1 MASDLVR
8 VAISIQV
15 CHIQYFSLS
24 LYVFQ
29 RIIRLLYFAIILS
42 IVTIVCWLASLIKK
56 NERKKIDRQNLIRSL
71 GPDVEAAFKEI
82 GSYYNY
88 GHYIT
93 ESERI
98 ALKKKYDDLDLM
110 VGMLLRKKEII
121 NSEHYELF
129 SRFHTAMTDTV
140 NHKRV
145 NNEHFIE
152 NQLSCC
158 SHYFDTVLAHP
169 LDAQQREA
177 IVSLED
183 NVLVI
188 SSAGSGKTMT
198 TVGKVRYL
206 IDVQHVPADKILLI
220 TFTRKAAESLS
231 ERLGEK
237 KLKCRT
243 FHKLALDIIGEATG
257 EKPTITPP
265 DFSVQVYHKLSQENP
280 AFRAAIAD
288 YIIRSRYTMRDQFEY
303 DSRQDYMQDRQRY
316 GIQAFFKDMD
326 GKPVFCKSDEESKI
340 CDFLGSRG
348 IKFRYEEKYEVNTV
362 DAEYRQY
369 CPDFSIY
376 IDGPNG
382 TMKRVYLEHFAIN
395 EYGHCPSF
403 FSSEEESNYKQG
415 IIWKRQLHQQNNT
428 TLLETYSA
436 GFQRGDVFK
445 LLSAQL
451 SALGAIFNKA
461 THQSVSRELL
471 RQEENILAM
480 LTSFNFLLKSRD
492 RTMEDIRTQVGR
504 GPDAITINDI
514 ISPFVEAY
522 QQIELDNNEVDFT
535 DAIIRAT
542 DLCNNGYRPDYDYIL
557 VDEFQ
562 DISMDRYRFLQALR
576 RKDPLTKLFCVGDD
590 WQSIYRFAGSDM
602 ALFKQF
608 EQYFGYTKKCLMETT
623 YRFGEP
629 AIADSSK
636 FILANPEQAV
646 KNVHSFCDDAETKL
660 DFLSTDGRDDIVETV
675 KYLADQ
681 IPKDKEILLLGRYSF
696 DVNILKNTELA
707 VHEGHSGVYVTY
719 GSRKMNFMTV
729 HQSKGLECDY
739 IILLNC
745 NGGTVGFPSQISDS
759 PVLKYVLS
767 EPDAYAFSEE
777 RRVFYVGIT
786 RAKKHTWV
794 LYDMNNPSPFVK
806 EFVKTLEQKADP
818 GAGIPKAELCPKCH
832 CGRIKVIKKGV
843 AVNGNPFTT
852 FACSNEKYGC
862 DYLETKFVNLNSTHR
877 TRRK

>member
-1 MASDLVR
+1 MLIILLV
-8 VAISIQV
+8 
-15 CHIQYFSLS
+15 
-24 LYVFQ
+24 
-29 RIIRLLYFAIILS
+29 FAIILWVMILVRS
-42 IVTIVCWLASLIKK
+42 KQKAKKRQERLETIVRIKP
-56 NERKKIDRQNLIRSL
+56 
-71 GPDVEAAFKEI
+71 GVEAAFAEI
-82 GSYYNY
+82 GSYYSY
-88 GHYIT
+88 SHYIT
-93 ESERI
+93 ETERLLL
-98 ALKKKYDDLDLM
+98 AEKYDALDREVKSILNS
-110 VGMLLRKKEII
+110 KELEE
-121 NSEHYELF
+121 SAEKGAF
-129 SRFHTAMTDTV
+129 QRFHTAMTDTRA
-140 NHKRV
+140 HKKA
-145 NNEHFIE
+145 NNQHFIE
-152 NQLSCC
+152 NELSRC
-158 SHYFDTVLAHP
+158 SQYFDTVLAYP
-169 LDAQQREA
+169 LDTQQREA
-177 IVSLED
+177 VVSLED

-206 IDVQHVPADKILLI
+206 IDVQHVPAEKILLI

-257 EKPTITPP
+257 EKPTITPQ
-265 DFSVQVYHKLSQENP
+265 DFSVQVYHKLSEENP
-280 AFRAAIAD
+280 AFKAAIAD

-303 DSRQDYMQDRQRY
+303 SSMEDYMMDRQKY

-326 GKPVFCKSDEESKI
+326 GRPVFCKSDEESQI

-376 IDGPNG
+376 IDGLDG
-382 TMKRVYLEHFAIN
+382 TLRRVYLEHFAVN
-395 EYGHCPSF
+395 EAGRCPSF
-403 FSSEEESNYKQG
+403 FSPEDEIKYQQG
-415 IIWKRQLHQQNNT
+415 MSWKRNLHQMNGT
-428 TLLETYSA
+428 ILLETSSA
-436 GFQRGDVFK
+436 GFHRGDVFHVLTK
-445 LLSAQL
+445 QLLD
-451 SALGAIFNKA
+451 LGAVFSKA
-461 THQSVSRELL
+461 TQQNVARELV

-480 LTSFNFLLKSRD
+480 LTAFNFLLKSRD
-492 RTMEDIRTQVGR
+492 TSMENIRQQAGR
-504 GPDAITINDI
+504 GPDAVTLNDI
-514 ISPFVEAY
+514 VAPFVEAY
-522 QQIELDNNEVDFT
+522 RRMEEENNEIDFT

-542 DLCNNGYRPDYDYIL
+542 ELCNNGHRPDYDFIL

-576 RKDPLTKLFCVGDD
+576 RKESLTKLFCVGDD

-602 ALFKQF
+602 ALFKTF
-608 EQYFGYTKKCLMETT
+608 DKYFGYTKKCLMETT

-629 AIADSSK
+629 AIAESSK

-646 KNVHSFCDDAETKL
+646 KNVYSFWDDAETTL
-660 DFLSTDGRDDIVETV
+660 DFLATDGREGVVETV

-681 IPKDKEILLLGRYSF
+681 IPADKEILLLGRYGF
-696 DVNILKNTELA
+696 DVNIFKNTELA
-707 VHEGHSGVYVTY
+707 VHDGQNGTYVTY
-719 GSRKMNFMTV
+719 GRRRMNFMTV

-745 NGGTVGFPSQISDS
+745 NGGTIGFPSQISDS

-794 LYDMNNPSPFVK
+794 LYDINNPSPFVK
-806 EFVKTLEQKADP
+806 EFVQTLEPETKPCAV
-818 GAGIPKAELCPKCH
+818 IPESELCPKCH
-832 CGRIKVIKKGV
+832 CGRIRVIKKGR
-843 AVNGNPFTT
+843 AVNGNPYTT
-852 FACSNEKYGC
+852 YVCSNEKYGC

-877 TRRK
+877 TPRKKIGY

>member
-1 MASDLVR
+1 M
-8 VAISIQV
+8 
-15 CHIQYFSLS
+15 
-24 LYVFQ
+24 LY
-29 RIIRLLYFAIILS
+29 LLLIILVAA
-42 IVTIVCWLASLIKK
+42 IFFWLMFSVRKRVREKK
-56 NERKKIDRQNLIRSL
+56 HQERLAILNRLK
-71 GPDVEAAFKEI
+71 PEVEKAFSEI
-82 GSYYNY
+82 SSFY
-88 GHYIT
+88 GFNHYIT
-93 ESERI
+93 ESER
-98 ALKKKYDDLDLM
+98 LNLLEDFRNLDNEVRPILGSKELEELM
-110 VGMLLRKKEII
+110 CKEVF
-121 NSEHYELF
+121 L
-129 SRFHTAMTDTV
+129 RFHNAMSDTKG
-140 NHKRV
+140 HKKT
-145 NNEHFIE
+145 NNSRFIE
-152 NQLSCC
+152 NQLSTYGP
-158 SHYFDTVLAHP
+158 YFDSVLAYP
-169 LDAQQREA
+169 LDSQQREA
-177 IVSLED
+177 VVSLED

-206 IDVQHVPADKILLI
+206 IDVQHVPAEKILLI

-243 FHKLALDIIGEATG
+243 FHKLAIDIISEATG
-257 EKPTITPP
+257 EKPTITPQ
-265 DFSVQVYHKLSQENP
+265 DFSVQVYHKLSQDNP
-280 AFRAAIAD
+280 EFKAAIAD

-303 DSRQDYMQDRQRY
+303 SSIQDYMQDRQKY

-326 GKPVFCKSDEESKI
+326 GRPVFCKSDEESKI

-348 IKFRYEEKYEVNTV
+348 LKFRYEEKYEFNTV
-362 DAEYRQY
+362 DADYRQY

-376 IDGPNG
+376 IDGPDG
-382 TMKRVYLEHFAIN
+382 QVKRIYLEHFAVN
-395 EYGHCPSF
+395 EAGHCPSWF
-403 FSSEEESNYKQG
+403 TYNEENKYLEG
-415 IIWKRQLHQQNNT
+415 IEWKRKCHQDRGT
-428 TLLETYSA
+428 ILLETSSA
-436 GFQRGDVFK
+436 GFQRGDVFRNLSK
-445 LLSAQL
+445 QLLD
-451 SALGAIFNKA
+451 LGAVFSKA
-461 THQSVSRELL
+461 TNQSVSRELL

-480 LTSFNFLLKSRD
+480 LTSFNFLMKSRN
-492 RTMEDIRTQVGR
+492 RTMEEITQQVGR
-504 GPDAITINDI
+504 GPDAITVNDI
-514 ISPFVEAY
+514 IAPFVEAY
-522 QQIELDNNEVDFT
+522 RQMELDNNEMDFT
-535 DAIIRAT
+535 DTIIRAT
-542 DLCNNGYRPDYDYIL
+542 ELCNNGHRPDYDYIL

-576 RKDPLTKLFCVGDD
+576 RKNPLTKLFCVGDD

-608 EQYFGYTKKCLMETT
+608 EKFFGYTKKCLMETT

-646 KNVHSFCDDAETKL
+646 KNVHSFRDDAETTL
-660 DFLSTDGRDDIVETV
+660 DFLSTNGREDVVKTV

-681 IPKDKEILLLGRYSF
+681 IPSDKEILLLGRYGF
-696 DVNILKNTELA
+696 DVNVFKDSDLV
-707 VHEGHSGVYVTY
+707 VHENKDRVYVTY
-719 GSRKMNFMTV
+719 GRRQMNFMTV

-739 IILLNC
+739 IILINC

-806 EFVKTLEQKADP
+806 EFVTTLDPKTKP
-818 GAGIPKAELCPKCH
+818 GSGIPESELCPKCH

-877 TRRK
+877 TPRKK

>member
-1 MASDLVR
+1 MVYALLILLLIAVFLLVMIPESR
-8 VAISIQV
+8 K
-15 CHIQYFSLS
+15 
-24 LYVFQ
+24 Q
-29 RIIRLLYFAIILS
+29 REKKHQEREAVIARL
-42 IVTIVCWLASLIKK
+42 V
-56 NERKKIDRQNLIRSL
+56 
-71 GPDVEAAFKEI
+71 PDIEAALANICSFY
-82 GSYYNY
+82 SYS
-88 GHYIT
+88 HYIT

-98 ALKKKYDDLDLM
+98 TLDEKYADLD
-110 VGMLLRKKEII
+110 VEVSAII
-121 NSEHYELF
+121 NSKELEECAQKDSF
-129 SRFHTAMTDTV
+129 KRFHKAMSDTKGHKTA
-140 NHKRV
+140 

-152 NQLSCC
+152 NQLKGCAQ
-158 SHYFDTVLAHP
+158 YFDTVLTYP
-169 LDAQQREA
+169 LDQQQREA
-177 IVSLED
+177 VVSLED

-206 IDVQHVPADKILLI
+206 IDVQHVPAEKILLI

-280 AFRAAIAD
+280 AFKAAIAD
-288 YIIRSRYTMRDQFEY
+288 YIIRSRYTMRDQYEY
-303 DSRQDYMQDRQRY
+303 TSMQEYMQDRQKH
-316 GIQAFFKDMD
+316 GIPAFFKDMD
-326 GKPVFCKSDEESKI
+326 GRPVFCKSDEESQI

-348 IKFRYEEKYEVNTV
+348 IKFRYEEKYPVNTV

-376 IDGPNG
+376 IDGPDG
-382 TMKRVYLEHFAIN
+382 QTKRVYLEHFAVN
-395 EYGHCPSF
+395 EYDRCPSF
-403 FSSEEESNYKQG
+403 FSAEDEFKYKQG
-415 IIWKRQLHQQNNT
+415 IQWKRQLHQQNGT
-428 TLLETYSA
+428 TLLETSSA
-436 GFQRGDVFK
+436 GFHKGDVFQVLTK
-445 LLSAQL
+445 QLLDR
-451 SALGAIFNKA
+451 GAVFSKA
-461 THQSVSRELL
+461 TSQSVSRELV

-492 RTMEDIRTQVGR
+492 RTMDDITRQVGR
-504 GPDAITINDI
+504 GPDAITVNDI
-514 ISPFVEAY
+514 IAPFVEAY
-522 QQIELDNNEVDFT
+522 RQMELDNNEVDFT

-542 DLCNNGYRPDYDYIL
+542 ELCNNGHRPDYDYIL

-576 RKDPLTKLFCVGDD
+576 RKSPLTKLFCVGDD

-608 EQYFGYTKKCLMETT
+608 EKFFGYTKKCLMETT

-629 AIADSSK
+629 AIAESSK

-646 KNVHSFCDDAETKL
+646 KNVHSFKLDAETKL
-660 DFLSTDGRDDIVETV
+660 DFLSTDGRDGVVETV

-681 IPKDKEILLLGRYSF
+681 IPADKEILLLGRYGF
-696 DVNILKNTELA
+696 DVNIFKNTELD
-707 VHEGHSGVYVTY
+707 VHDTKDRVYVTY
-719 GSRKMNFMTV
+719 GRRQMSFMTV

-745 NGGTVGFPSQISDS
+745 NGGTIGFPSQISDS

-806 EFVKTLEQKADP
+806 EFVKTLEPETKP
-818 GAGIPKAELCPKCH
+818 GAGIPESELCPKCR

-843 AVNGNPFTT
+843 AVNGNPYTT
-852 FACSNEKYGC
+852 YACSNEKYGC

-877 TRRK
+877 TPYKKNWK

>member
-1 MASDLVR
+1 MVYALLILFIVAVFLLVIIPVSRKQQEKKHRER
-8 VAISIQV
+8 VATIA
-15 CHIQYFSLS
+15 
-24 LYVFQ
+24 
-29 RIIRLLYFAIILS
+29 RLI
-42 IVTIVCWLASLIKK
+42 
-56 NERKKIDRQNLIRSL
+56 
-71 GPDVEAAFKEI
+71 PDVEAALANI
-82 GSYYNY
+82 CSLYNY
-88 GHYIT
+88 SHYIT

-98 ALKKKYDDLDLM
+98 AVDEKYAELD
-110 VGMLLRKKEII
+110 VEVSAVI
-121 NSEHYELF
+121 NSKELEECPQKDSF
-129 SRFHTAMTDTV
+129 KRFHKAMSDTKG
-140 NHKRV
+140 HKLA

-152 NQLSCC
+152 NQLKGCAQ
-158 SHYFDTVLAHP
+158 YFDTVLAYP
-169 LDAQQREA
+169 LDQQQREA
-177 IVSLED
+177 VVSLED

-206 IDVQHVPADKILLI
+206 IDVQHVPAEKILLI

-243 FHKLALDIIGEATG
+243 FHKLALDIIGDATG

-280 AFRAAIAD
+280 DFKAAIAD
-288 YIIRSRYTMRDQFEY
+288 YIIRSRYTMRDQYEY
-303 DSRQDYMQDRQRY
+303 TSMQDYMQDRQKH

-326 GKPVFCKSDEESKI
+326 GRPVFCKSDEESKI

-376 IDGPNG
+376 IDGLDG
-382 TMKRVYLEHFAIN
+382 QTKRVYLEHFAVN
-395 EYGHCPSF
+395 EYDHCPSF
-403 FSSEEESNYKQG
+403 FSAEDEFKYKQG
-415 IIWKRQLHQQNNT
+415 IHWKRLLHQQHGT
-428 TLLETYSA
+428 TLLETTSA
-436 GFQRGDVFK
+436 GFHRGDVFQVLSRQ
-445 LLSAQL
+445 LLS
-451 SALGAIFNKA
+451 LGAVFSKA
-461 THQSVSRELL
+461 THQSVSRELV

-492 RTMEDIRTQVGR
+492 RTMEEIARQVGG
-504 GPDAITINDI
+504 GPDAITVNDI
-514 ISPFVEAY
+514 IAPFVKAY
-522 QQIELDNNEVDFT
+522 RLMEEDNNEVDFT

-542 DLCNNGYRPDYDYIL
+542 DLCNNGHRPDYDYIL

-562 DISMDRYRFLQALR
+562 DISMDRYRFLQSLR
-576 RKDPLTKLFCVGDD
+576 RKSPLTKLFCVGDD

-608 EQYFGYTKKCLMETT
+608 EKYFGYTKKCLMETT

-629 AIADSSK
+629 AIAESSK

-646 KNVHSFCDDAETKL
+646 KNVHSFKVDVETKL
-660 DFLSTDGRDDIVETV
+660 DFLSTDGRDGVIETV

-681 IPKDKEILLLGRYSF
+681 IPANKEILLLGRYGF
-696 DVNILKNTELA
+696 DVNIFKNTELA
-707 VHEGHSGVYVTY
+707 VHDTKDRVYVTY
-719 GSRKMNFMTV
+719 GRRQMNFMTV

-739 IILLNC
+739 IIMLNC
-745 NGGTVGFPSQISDS
+745 NGGTIGFPSQISDS

-806 EFVKTLEQKADP
+806 EFVKTLEQDVKP
-818 GAGIPKAELCPKCH
+818 GAGIPDSELCPKCR
-832 CGRIKVIKKGV
+832 CGRIKVAKKGI
-843 AVNGNPFTT
+843 AVNGNPYTVYC
-852 FACSNEKYGC
+852 CSNEKYGC

-877 TRRK
+877 TPHKKTRK

>member
-1 MASDLVR
+1 M
-8 VAISIQV
+8 
-15 CHIQYFSLS
+15 
-24 LYVFQ
+24 LYAL
-29 RIIRLLYFAIILS
+29 IILLIVAIILWVMIPVRS
-42 IVTIVCWLASLIKK
+42 KQKAKKHKERLQTISRIK
-56 NERKKIDRQNLIRSL
+56 
-71 GPDVEAAFKEI
+71 PDVDSAFADISK
-82 GSYYNY
+82 YYTFS
-88 GHYIT
+88 HYIT
-93 ESERI
+93 ETERLML
-98 ALKKKYDDLDLM
+98 AEKFDTLDRE
-110 VGMLLRKKEII
+110 VQSLLDSKELEESAEKE
-121 NSEHYELF
+121 NF
-129 SRFHTAMTDTV
+129 QRFHMAMTNTRA
-140 NHKRV
+140 HKKA
-145 NNEHFIE
+145 NNEHFISNE
-152 NQLSCC
+152 LARC
-158 SHYFDTVLAHP
+158 SQYFDTVLAYP

-177 IVSLED
+177 VVSLED

-206 IDVQHVPADKILLI
+206 IDVQHVPAEKILLI

-257 EKPTITPP
+257 EKTTITPQ
-265 DFSVQVYHKLSQENP
+265 DFSVQVYHRLSEENP
-280 AFRAAIAD
+280 AFKAAIAD

-303 DSRQDYMQDRQRY
+303 SSMEDYMMDRQKH

-326 GKPVFCKSDEESKI
+326 GRPVFCKSDEESKI

-362 DAEYRQY
+362 DAGYRQY

-376 IDGPNG
+376 IDGLDG
-382 TMKRVYLEHFAIN
+382 QVKRVYLEHFAVN
-395 EYGHCPSF
+395 EVGRCPSF
-403 FSSEEESNYKQG
+403 FSPEDEIKYQQG
-415 IIWKRQLHQQNNT
+415 MSWKRNLHQLNGT
-428 TLLETYSA
+428 ILLETSSA
-436 GFQRGDVFK
+436 GFHRGDVFEVLAK
-445 LLSAQL
+445 QLLD
-451 SALGAIFNKA
+451 LGAVFNKA
-461 THQSVSRELL
+461 TQKNVAHELV
-471 RQEENILAM
+471 RQEENILGM
-480 LTSFNFLLKSRD
+480 LTAFNFLLKSRSRSMD
-492 RTMEDIRTQVGR
+492 DIRREVGR
-504 GPDAITINDI
+504 GPDAVTLNDI
-514 ISPFVEAY
+514 VAPFVEAY
-522 QQIELDNNEVDFT
+522 SRMEEDNNEIDFT

-542 DLCNNGYRPDYDYIL
+542 ELCNNGHRPDYDFIL

-562 DISMDRYRFLQALR
+562 DISMDRYRFLMSLR

-602 ALFKQF
+602 ALFKSF
-608 EQYFGYTKKCLMETT
+608 EKFFGHTKKCLMETT

-646 KNVHSFCDDAETKL
+646 KNVRSFREDAETLL
-660 DFLSTDGRDDIVETV
+660 DFLPTDGRSGVVETV

-681 IPKDKEILLLGRYSF
+681 IPLDKEILLLGRYRF
-696 DVNILKNTELA
+696 DVNIFMNTDLS
-707 VHEGHSGVYVTY
+707 VFEGQNGVYVTY
-719 GSRKMNFMTV
+719 GQRKMNFMTV

-777 RRVFYVGIT
+777 RRIFYVGIT

-794 LYDMNNPSPFVK
+794 LYDKNNPSLFVK
-806 EFVKTLEQKADP
+806 EFVQVLEP
-818 GAGIPKAELCPKCH
+818 TTESGAGILKSDLCPKCH
-832 CGRIKVIKKGV
+832 CGRIRVIKKGI
-843 AVNGNPFTT
+843 AVNGNPYTT
-852 FACSNEKYGC
+852 LACSNEKYGC
-862 DYLETKFVNLNSTHR
+862 DYLETRFVNLNSTHR
-877 TRRK
+877 TPRKRIG

>member
-1 MASDLVR
+1 M
-8 VAISIQV
+8 
-15 CHIQYFSLS
+15 
-24 LYVFQ
+24 LYVL
-29 RIIRLLYFAIILS
+29 IILLLVAIILWVMIPVRSKQKAKKHQERLES
-42 IVTIVCWLASLIKK
+42 IARVKPD
-56 NERKKIDRQNLIRSL
+56 IDS
-71 GPDVEAAFKEI
+71 AFAEI
-82 GSYYNY
+82 SSYYTFS
-88 GHYIT
+88 HYIT
-93 ESERI
+93 ETERLLL
-98 ALKKKYDDLDLM
+98 AEKYDALDRE
-110 VGMLLRKKEII
+110 VKSLLNSKELEESAEIE
-121 NSEHYELF
+121 SF
-129 SRFHTAMTDTV
+129 QRFHTAMTDTRA
-140 NHKRV
+140 HKKA

-152 NQLSCC
+152 NELSRC
-158 SHYFDTVLAHP
+158 SQYFDTVLAYP

-177 IVSLED
+177 VVSLED

-206 IDVQHVPADKILLI
+206 IDVQHVPAEKILLI

-257 EKPTITPP
+257 EKPTITPQ
-265 DFSVQVYHKLSQENP
+265 DFSVQVYHKLTEENP
-280 AFRAAIAD
+280 AFKAAIAD

-303 DSRQDYMQDRQRY
+303 SSMQDYMTDRQKH

-326 GKPVFCKSDEESKI
+326 GRPVFCKSDEESQI

-348 IKFRYEEKYEVNTV
+348 VKFRYEEKYEVNTV

-376 IDGPNG
+376 IDMPDG
-382 TMKRVYLEHFAIN
+382 TLKRIYLEHFAVN
-395 EYGHCPSF
+395 EYGRCPSF
-403 FSSEEESNYKQG
+403 FSAEDEFNYKQG
-415 IIWKRQLHQQNNT
+415 INWKRQLHQLNGT
-428 TLLETYSA
+428 TLLETSSA
-436 GFQRGDVFK
+436 GFHRGDVFENLGK
-445 LLSAQL
+445 QLLN
-451 SALGAIFNKA
+451 LGAVFSKA
-461 THQSVSRELL
+461 TQQNVARELQ
-471 RQEENILAM
+471 RQEENILGM
-480 LTSFNFLLKSRD
+480 LTAFNFLLKSRD
-492 RTMEDIRTQVGR
+492 RTMDDIRREVGR
-504 GPDAITINDI
+504 GPDAVTINDI
-514 ISPFVEAY
+514 VAPFVEAY
-522 QQIELDNNEVDFT
+522 ARMEKENDEIDFT

-542 DLCNNGYRPDYDYIL
+542 DLCNNGHRPDYDYIL

-576 RKDPLTKLFCVGDD
+576 RKEPLTKLFCVGDD

-602 ALFKQF
+602 ALFKTF
-608 EQYFGYTKKCLMETT
+608 EKYFGYTKKCLMETT

-629 AIADSSK
+629 AIAESSK

-646 KNVHSFCDDAETKL
+646 KNVRSFRDDAETSL
-660 DFLSTDGRDDIVETV
+660 DFLATDGREGVVETV

-681 IPKDKEILLLGRYSF
+681 IPADKEILLLGRYGF
-696 DVNILKNTELA
+696 DVNIFKGTELA
-707 VHEGHSGVYVTY
+707 VHDGQNGTYVTY
-719 GSRKMNFMTV
+719 GQRKMTFMTV

-745 NGGTVGFPSQISDS
+745 NGGTIGFPSQISDS

-806 EFVKTLEQKADP
+806 EFVQTLEPEVKP
-818 GAGIPKAELCPKCH
+818 GAGIPEAELCPKCH
-832 CGRIKVIKKGV
+832 CGRIKVIKKGR
-843 AVNGNPFTT
+843 AVNGNPYTT
-852 FACSNEKYGC
+852 YACSNEKYGC

-877 TRRK
+877 TPRKKIGF

>member
-1 MASDLVR
+1 MLPYTLGIVLLV
-8 VAISIQV
+8 V
-15 CHIQYFSLS
+15 
-24 LYVFQ
+24 
-29 RIIRLLYFAIILS
+29 IILWVVICFQS
-42 IVTIVCWLASLIKK
+42 HQNAKK
-56 NERKKIDRQNLIRSL
+56 RQEGLKAIARL
-71 GPDVEAAFKEI
+71 KPEVETAFSEI
-82 GSYYNY
+82 SNYYSYGRYL
-88 GHYIT
+88 T
-93 ESERI
+93 ESERLEL
-98 ALKKKYDDLDLM
+98 LKKYYNLDRSLKPIFNSKVLEESPDKDLFL
-110 VGMLLRKKEII
+110 
-121 NSEHYELF
+121 
-129 SRFHTAMTDTV
+129 RFHKAMSDTAI
-140 NHKRV
+140 HKKT
-145 NNEHFIE
+145 NNEHFVG
-152 NQLSCC
+152 NQLNSY
-158 SHYFDTVLAHP
+158 SQYFDTILAYP

-206 IDVQHVPADKILLI
+206 IDIQHVPAEKILLI

-237 KLKCRT
+237 NLKCRT
-243 FHKLALDIIGEATG
+243 FHKLALDIIGETTG
-257 EKPTITPP
+257 EKPTITAP

-280 AFRAAIAD
+280 VFRDAIAD

-303 DSRQDYMQDRQRY
+303 SSMQDYMQDRQKH

-348 IKFRYEEKYEVNTV
+348 IKFRYEEKYEFNTV

-376 IDGPNG
+376 IDGPDG
-382 TMKRVYLEHFAIN
+382 TLKRIYLEHFAVN
-395 EYGHCPSF
+395 EAGHCPGWF
-403 FSSEEESNYKQG
+403 TYDEEYKYLDG
-415 IIWKRQLHQQNNT
+415 IQWKRQCHQERGT
-428 TLLETYSA
+428 ILLETSSA

-445 LLSAQL
+445 NLSKQLLE
-451 SALGAIFNKA
+451 LGAIFSKT

-471 RQEENILAM
+471 RQEENILDM

-492 RTMEDIRTQVGR
+492 RTIEDIISQVGR

-514 ISPFVEAY
+514 IVPFVDAY
-522 QQIELDNNEVDFT
+522 RQMELDNNEVDFT

-542 DLCNNGYRPDYDYIL
+542 NLCNDGHRPDYDYIL

-562 DISMDRYRFLQALR
+562 DISLDRYRFLQALR
-576 RKDPLTKLFCVGDD
+576 REKPLTKLFCVGDD

-608 EQYFGYTKKCLMETT
+608 EKYFGYTKKCLMETT

-629 AIADSSK
+629 VIADSSK

-646 KNVHSFCDDAETKL
+646 KNVHSFREDVETKL
-660 DFLSTDGRDDIVETV
+660 DFLSTDGRDGVVETV

-681 IPKDKEILLLGRYSF
+681 IPADKEILLLGRYRF
-696 DVNILKNTELA
+696 DVNIFKNTELA
-707 VHEGHSGVYVTY
+707 VHENKDRIFVSY
-719 GSRKMNFMTV
+719 GSRQINFMTV

-739 IILLNC
+739 VILINC

-767 EPDAYAFSEE
+767 EPDTYAFSEE

-806 EFVKTLEQKADP
+806 EFVKTLEP
-818 GAGIPKAELCPKCH
+818 GKKPGNGIPESEMCPKCH

-843 AVNGNPFTT
+843 AVNGNPYTT

-877 TRRK
+877 TPRKKSGY

>member
-1 MASDLVR
+1 MELML
-8 VAISIQV
+8 
-15 CHIQYFSLS
+15 F
-24 LYVFQ
+24 
-29 RIIRLLYFAIILS
+29 IILILLLCAIILWVVFHFWS
-42 IVTIVCWLASLIKK
+42 KK
-56 NERKKIDRQNLIRSL
+56 NRQKHQERLETITHLKS
-71 GPDVEAAFKEI
+71 DVEAAFAEI
-82 GSYYNY
+82 SSYYNFS
-88 GHYIT
+88 HYIT
-93 ESERI
+93 ETERW
-98 ALKKKYDDLDLM
+98 ALAEKYDSLFRDVKSVFGSKELDESSD
-110 VGMLLRKKEII
+110 KEV
-121 NSEHYELF
+121 F
-129 SRFHTAMTDTV
+129 RRFHTAMTDTRS
-140 NHKRV
+140 HKKA
-145 NNEHFIE
+145 NNEHFVE
-152 NQLSCC
+152 NQLSCF
-158 SHYFDTVLAHP
+158 SQYFDTVLAHP

-177 IVSLED
+177 VVSLED

-206 IDVQHVPADKILLI
+206 IDVQHIPAEKILLI

-257 EKPTITPP
+257 EKPTITPL
-265 DFSVQVYHKLSQENP
+265 DFSVQVYHRLSEENP
-280 AFRAAIAD
+280 SFKAAIAD

-303 DSRQDYMQDRQRY
+303 ASMEDYMMDRQKH

-326 GKPVFCKSDEESKI
+326 GHPVFCKSDEESQI

-362 DAEYRQY
+362 DADYRQY

-376 IDGPNG
+376 IERPNG
-382 TMKRVYLEHFAIN
+382 QMKRVYLEHFAVN
-395 EYGHCPSF
+395 GAGRCPSF
-403 FSSEEESNYKQG
+403 FSAEDEIKYQQG
-415 IIWKRQLHQQNNT
+415 ISWKRNLHRQYGT
-428 TLLETYSA
+428 ILLETSSA
-436 GFQRGDVFK
+436 GFHRGDVFQVLTQQ
-445 LLSAQL
+445 LLN
-451 SALGAIFNKA
+451 LGAVFSKA
-461 THQSVSRELL
+461 TQQNVARELV

-480 LTSFNFLLKSRD
+480 LTAFNFLLKSRD
-492 RTMEDIRTQVGR
+492 TSIENIRHRVGQ
-504 GPDAITINDI
+504 GPDAVTVNDI
-514 ISPFVEAY
+514 VAPFVEAY
-522 QQIELDNNEVDFT
+522 HHMEDENKEIDFT

-542 DLCNNGYRPDYDYIL
+542 NLCNNGHRPDYDYIL

-562 DISMDRYRFLQALR
+562 DISMDRYRFLQSLR
-576 RKDPLTKLFCVGDD
+576 RKEPLTKIFCVGDD

-608 EQYFGYTKKCLMETT
+608 EKYFGYTKKCLMETT

-646 KNVHSFCDDAETKL
+646 KNVHSFKIDAETKL
-660 DFLSTDGRDDIVETV
+660 DFLSTDGRDGVVETV
-675 KYLADQ
+675 KYLANQ
-681 IPKDKEILLLGRYSF
+681 IPADKEILLLGRYGF
-696 DVNILKNTELA
+696 DVNIFKNTELA
-707 VHEGHSGVYVTY
+707 VHETKDRIYVSYGHRQMT
-719 GSRKMNFMTV
+719 FMTI

-745 NGGTVGFPSQISDS
+745 NGGAIGFPSQISDS
-759 PVLKYVLS
+759 PVLRYVLS
-767 EPDAYAFSEE
+767 EPDGYAFSEE

-806 EFVKTLEQKADP
+806 EFVKTLEPDTKP
-818 GAGIPKAELCPKCH
+818 GAGMPESELCPKCH

>member
-1 MASDLVR
+1 MLYVLIILLF
-8 VAISIQV
+8 VAII
-15 CHIQYFSLS
+15 FS
-24 LYVFQ
+24 VM
-29 RIIRLLYFAIILS
+29 IP
-42 IVTIVCWLASLIKK
+42 
-56 NERKKIDRQNLIRSL
+56 IRSKQKAKKHQERL
-71 GPDVEAAFKEI
+71 KLIARVKPDIDAAFADI
-82 GSYYNY
+82 SSYYTFS
-88 GHYIT
+88 HYIT
-93 ESERI
+93 ETERLML
-98 ALKKKYDDLDLM
+98 AEKYDALDRA
-110 VGMLLRKKEII
+110 VKSLLNSKELEES
-121 NSEHYELF
+121 SEKEAF
-129 SRFHTAMTDTV
+129 QRFHTAMTDTRE
-140 NHKRV
+140 HKKA

-152 NQLSCC
+152 NELSRC
-158 SHYFDTVLAHP
+158 SQYFDTVLAYP

-177 IVSLED
+177 VVSLED

-206 IDVQHVPADKILLI
+206 IDVQHVPAEKILLI

-265 DFSVQVYHKLSQENP
+265 DFSVQVYHKLMDENP
-280 AFRAAIAD
+280 AFKDAITD
-288 YIIRSRYTMRDQFEY
+288 YIIRSRYMMRDQFEY
-303 DSRQDYMQDRQRY
+303 SSMQDYMMDRQKH

-326 GKPVFCKSDEESKI
+326 GRPVFCKSDEESQI
-340 CDFLGSRG
+340 CDFLGFRG

-376 IDGPNG
+376 IDGPDG
-382 TMKRVYLEHFAIN
+382 SLKRVYLEHFAVN
-395 EYGHCPSF
+395 EFGRCPSF
-403 FSSEEESNYKQG
+403 FSAEDESNYMQG
-415 IIWKRQLHQQNNT
+415 INWKRQLHQMNGT
-428 TLLETYSA
+428 TLLETSSA
-436 GFQRGDVFK
+436 GFHRGDVFENLGK
-445 LLSAQL
+445 QLLD
-451 SALGAIFNKA
+451 LGAVFSKA
-461 THQSVSRELL
+461 TQQNVTRELQ
-471 RQEENILAM
+471 RQEENILGM
-480 LTSFNFLLKSRD
+480 LTAFNFLLKSRD
-492 RTMEDIRTQVGR
+492 RTMEDIVSQVGR
-504 GPDAITINDI
+504 GPDAITMNYI
-514 ISPFVEAY
+514 IAPFVAAY
-522 QQIELDNNEVDFT
+522 HKMELDNNEVDFT

-542 DLCNNGYRPDYDYIL
+542 DLCNNGHRPDYDYIL

-576 RKDPLTKLFCVGDD
+576 RKEPLTKLFCVGDD

-608 EQYFGYTKKCLMETT
+608 ENYFGYTKKCLMETT

-629 AIADSSK
+629 AIAESSK

-646 KNVHSFCDDAETKL
+646 KNVHSFRDDAETTL
-660 DFLSTDGRDDIVETV
+660 DFLATDGRDGVVKTV

-681 IPKDKEILLLGRYSF
+681 IPADKDILLLGRYSF
-696 DVNILKNTELA
+696 DVNIFKNTELA
-707 VHEGHSGVYVTY
+707 VHETKDRIYVSY
-719 GSRKMNFMTV
+719 GNRQMNFMTV

-745 NGGTVGFPSQISDS
+745 NGGTIGFPSQISDS

-767 EPDAYAFSEE
+767 EPDGYAFGEE

-794 LYDMNNPSPFVK
+794 LYDLKNPSPFVE
-806 EFVKTLEQKADP
+806 EFVRTLESEKKSS
-818 GAGIPKAELCPKCH
+818 AGIPEAELCPKCH
-832 CGRIKVIKKGV
+832 CGRIKVVKKGV
-843 AVNGNPFTT
+843 AVNGNPYTT
-852 FACSNEKYGC
+852 FACSNEKFGC

-877 TRRK
+877 TPRKKIGY

>member
-1 MASDLVR
+1 M
-8 VAISIQV
+8 
-15 CHIQYFSLS
+15 
-24 LYVFQ
+24 LYA
-29 RIIRLLYFAIILS
+29 LIILLTVAV
-42 IVTIVCWLASLIKK
+42 ILWVMIC
-56 NERKKIDRQNLIRSL
+56 IRSRQKAKRHQERL
-71 GPDVEAAFKEI
+71 ETIARIQPDLKLAFTDISK
-82 GSYYNY
+82 YYSFS
-88 GHYIT
+88 HYIT
-93 ESERI
+93 ETERLML
-98 ALKKKYDDLDLM
+98 AEKYDALDRE
-110 VGMLLRKKEII
+110 VKSLLNTKELEE
-121 NSEHYELF
+121 SAEKESF
-129 SRFHTAMTDTV
+129 QRFHTAMTDTRT
-140 NHKRV
+140 HKKA
-145 NNEHFIE
+145 NNEHFIDSE
-152 NQLSCC
+152 RSRCRQ
-158 SHYFDTVLAHP
+158 YFDTVLAYP

-177 IVSLED
+177 VVSLED

-206 IDVQHVPADKILLI
+206 IDVQHVPAEKILLI

-257 EKPTITPP
+257 EKPTITPQ
-265 DFSVQVYHKLSQENP
+265 DFSVQVYHRLSEENP
-280 AFRAAIAD
+280 AFKAAIAD

-303 DSRQDYMQDRQRY
+303 SSMKDYMMDRQKL

-326 GKPVFCKSDEESKI
+326 GRPVFCKSDEESQI

-376 IDGPNG
+376 IDQPDGSL
-382 TMKRVYLEHFAIN
+382 KRIYLEHFAVN
-395 EYGHCPSF
+395 ENDRCPSF
-403 FSSEEESNYKQG
+403 FSTEDEINYKQG
-415 IIWKRQLHQQNNT
+415 IIWKRNLHQQHGT
-428 TLLETYSA
+428 ILLETSSA
-436 GFQRGDVFK
+436 GFHRGDVFQVLTK
-445 LLSAQL
+445 QLLDQ
-451 SALGAIFNKA
+451 GAVFSKA
-461 THQSVSRELL
+461 TQQNVARELQ
-471 RQEENILAM
+471 RQEENILGM
-480 LTSFNFLLKSRD
+480 LTAFNFLLKSRSRSMD
-492 RTMEDIRTQVGR
+492 DIRREVGT

-514 ISPFVEAY
+514 VAPFVEAY
-522 QQIELDNNEVDFT
+522 ARMEEENNEIDFT

-542 DLCNNGYRPDYDYIL
+542 ELCNNGHRPDYDYIL

-562 DISMDRYRFLQALR
+562 DISMDRYRFLESLR
-576 RKDPLTKLFCVGDD
+576 RKEPLTKLFCVGDD

-602 ALFKQF
+602 ALFKSF
-608 EQYFGYTKKCLMETT
+608 EKFFGYTKKCLMETT

-646 KNVHSFCDDAETKL
+646 KNVHSFREDAETKL
-660 DFLSTDGRDDIVETV
+660 DFLSTNGQTDIVETV

-681 IPKDKEILLLGRYSF
+681 IPADKEIMLLGRYKF
-696 DVNILKNTELA
+696 DVNIFKNTELA
-707 VHEGHSGVYVTY
+707 IHEGQNSAYITY
-719 GSRKMNFMTV
+719 GRRKLNFMTV

-745 NGGTVGFPSQISDS
+745 NGGTMGFPSQISDS
-759 PVLKYVLS
+759 HVLRYVLS
-767 EPDAYAFSEE
+767 APDAYSFSEE
-777 RRVFYVGIT
+777 RRIFYVGIT

-794 LYDMNNPSPFVK
+794 LYDINNPSPFVK
-806 EFVKTLEQKADP
+806 EFVQTLEPVTKP
-818 GAGIPKAELCPKCH
+818 GADIPEAELCPKCH
-832 CGRIKVIKKGV
+832 CGRIMVVKKGV
-843 AVNGNPFTT
+843 AVNGNPYTT

-877 TRRK
+877 TPRKRIGY

>member
-1 MASDLVR
+1 M
-8 VAISIQV
+8 
-15 CHIQYFSLS
+15 
-24 LYVFQ
+24 LYA
-29 RIIRLLYFAIILS
+29 LIILLLIAVALWVMIPVRKIKRAKEHQERIEAITKLS
-42 IVTIVCWLASLIKK
+42 PVVEVALADLCS
-56 NERKKIDRQNLIRSL
+56 
-71 GPDVEAAFKEI
+71 FY
-82 GSYYNY
+82 SYS
-88 GHYIT
+88 HYIT
-93 ESERI
+93 ESER
-98 ALKKKYDDLDLM
+98 LSLDEKYADLNM
-110 VGMLLRKKEII
+110 EVSSVI
-121 NSEHYELF
+121 NSKELVECPQADVF
-129 SRFHTAMTDTV
+129 KRFYKAMSGTRA
-140 NHKRV
+140 HKHA

-152 NQLSCC
+152 NQLNGYAQ
-158 SHYFDTVLAHP
+158 YFDTVLAYP
-169 LDAQQREA
+169 LDLQQREA
-177 IVSLED
+177 VVSLED

-206 IDVQHVPADKILLI
+206 IDVQHVPAEKILLI

-265 DFSVQVYHKLSQENP
+265 DFSVQVYHKLFQEDP
-280 AFRAAIAD
+280 DFKAAISD
-288 YIIRSRYTMRDQFEY
+288 YIIRSRYTMRDQYQYTTMQE
-303 DSRQDYMQDRQRY
+303 YMQDRQKH

-326 GKPVFCKSDEESKI
+326 GRPVFCKSDEESQI

-376 IDGPNG
+376 IDGPDG
-382 TMKRVYLEHFAIN
+382 QTKRVYLEHFAVN
-395 EYGHCPSF
+395 EYDRCPSF
-403 FSSEEESNYKQG
+403 FSAEDELKYKQG
-415 IIWKRQLHQQNNT
+415 IQWKRQLHQQNGT
-428 TLLETYSA
+428 TLLETSSA
-436 GFQRGDVFK
+436 GFHRGDVFQVLTK
-445 LLSAQL
+445 QLLD
-451 SALGAIFNKA
+451 LGAVFSKA
-461 THQSVSRELL
+461 TSQSVSRELV

-492 RTMEDIRTQVGR
+492 RTMDDITRQVGR
-504 GPDAITINDI
+504 GPDAITVNEI
-514 ISPFVEAY
+514 IAPFVELY
-522 QQIELDNNEVDFT
+522 RQMEEENNEVDFT
-535 DAIIRAT
+535 DAIIWAT
-542 DLCNNGYRPDYDYIL
+542 DLCNNDHRPDYDYIL

-562 DISMDRYRFLQALR
+562 DISMDRYRFLQSLR
-576 RKDPLTKLFCVGDD
+576 RKSPLTKLFCVGDD

-608 EQYFGYTKKCLMETT
+608 EQFFGYTKKCLMETT

-629 AIADSSK
+629 AISESSQ

-646 KNVHSFCDDAETKL
+646 KNVHSFNLDTETKL
-660 DFLSTDGRDDIVETV
+660 DFLSTDGRDGVVETV

-681 IPKDKEILLLGRYSF
+681 IPLDKEILLLGRYSF
-696 DVNILKNTELA
+696 DVGIFKNTELA
-707 VHEGHSGVYVTY
+707 VHDTKDRVYVTY
-719 GSRKMNFMTV
+719 GQRKMNFMTV

-745 NGGTVGFPSQISDS
+745 NGGTIGFPSQISDS

-767 EPDAYAFSEE
+767 EPDAYTFSEE

-806 EFVKTLEQKADP
+806 EFVKTLDQEIKPD
-818 GAGIPKAELCPKCH
+818 IPESELCPKCH
-832 CGRIKVIKKGV
+832 CGRIKVAKKGV
-843 AVNGNPFTT
+843 AVNGNPYTVYS
-852 FACSNEKYGC
+852 CSNEKYGC
-862 DYLETKFVNLNSTHR
+862 DYLETKFVNLNSTQR
-877 TRRK
+877 KTRKKIGY